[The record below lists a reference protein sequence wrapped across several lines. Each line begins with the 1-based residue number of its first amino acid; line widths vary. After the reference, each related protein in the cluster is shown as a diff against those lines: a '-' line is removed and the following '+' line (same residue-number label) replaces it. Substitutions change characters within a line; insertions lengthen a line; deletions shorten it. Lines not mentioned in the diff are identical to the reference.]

1 MAPTPRQVM
10 THYRRIAE
18 AVSIPIVL
26 YHNIPLTAVDLRTEH
41 LVRLFEEGAIGGV
54 KMSNPEP
61 DRICELLQATG
72 GRLFVY
78 AGIDTVAFEGLC
90 HGAHGWISGIPS
102 IVPGF
107 ARRVYEALAER
118 SDLPAARELWARLA
132 PLMRLQFSAYH
143 SRGEGAFLVAHN
155 LLMPTVQML
164 LRASRK
170 PVRAPEDYLL
180 GKAHPVVF
188 DSGSLDVTRMV
199 AMARALKPDQVPPL
213 VRLRVEEEDDTL
225 PGVDYFEAGPAEKL
239 FDTVSAIAR
248 IARASRR
255 ERRMV
260 VSAEQTRDPNGRPLT
275 FHWRLLAGDPALVRI
290 RILDEAGAR
299 AELRIAW
306 HERGVRAGGTLPS
319 SRVDIGVF
327 ATNGSHTSAPAFI
340 SWYFPANEKRTY
352 GDDGR
357 LLAVEFLP
365 PSVPGSYVD
374 PALVTPADWRDDY
387 EYTPDGRLLGWQRKR
402 GERVEAFTRDGAR
415 ILERDGQGRPLL
427 AQAVDYRREQASQ
440 TDWPRLIQAAGQEI
454 FRYTYESTEDPIGT
468 RQKAPVLPG
477 NGSMKGSQP

>member
-239 FDTVSAIAR
+239 FDTVSPASPASP
-248 IARASRR
+248 APRAGSGAWWSRPSRR
-255 ERRMV
+255 
-260 VSAEQTRDPNGRPLT
+260 AIPT
-275 FHWRLLAGDPALVRI
+275 
-290 RILDEAGAR
+290 GAR
-299 AELRIAW
+299 SRSTGGCSPATRPSCGYGSW
-306 HERGVRAGGTLPS
+306 TRQGRARNCASPGTS
-319 SRVDIGVF
+319 
-327 ATNGSHTSAPAFI
+327 AASAPAARSRPAAWI
-340 SWYFPANEKRTY
+340 SGSSQPTAATP
-352 GDDGR
+352 R
-357 LLAVEFLP
+357 LRPSSPGISP
-365 PSVPGSYVD
+365 PTRSVPMAMTGGFSLSSSCRRPSPD
-374 PALVTPADWRDDY
+374 PMS
-387 EYTPDGRLLGWQRKR
+387 
-402 GERVEAFTRDGAR
+402 
-415 ILERDGQGRPLL
+415 I
-427 AQAVDYRREQASQ
+427 
-440 TDWPRLIQAAGQEI
+440 PR
-454 FRYTYESTEDPIGT
+454 S
-468 RQKAPVLPG
+468 
-477 NGSMKGSQP
+477 